1 MARSGDTSF
10 EPNQHWFDTILRS
23 APVEAKVDSVADRAR
38 RIAQA
43 NAPVDTQA
51 YRNGIRV
58 EHRESRYRRTARV
71 VGTDEKTLRIESK
84 TGNLARALK
93 AAKE

>member
-1 MARSGDTSF
+1 MTRSGDTSF
-10 EPNQHWFDTILRS
+10 EPNQRWFDTILRS
-23 APVEAKVDSVADRAR
+23 GPVEAKVDGIADRACG
-38 RIAQA
+38 IAQA
-43 NAPVDTQA
+43 NAPVDTQE

-71 VGTDEKTLRIESK
+71 VGKDAKTLLIESK
-84 TGNLARALK
+84 TGNMARALK